1 MQNSSVSPWV
11 WQAVTAVGSDEDAEV
26 VVEEVLLLDPVAVD
40 EAEIAIVEAAPVE
53 AVELASSV
61 WSWSWSCSSS
71 EEAEAEAKV
80 ASLSPSSQCLLLSV
94 TRIQP
99 HIAEYSQ
106 YTGMEVAVIER
117 IRQIFRCVFWRC
129 HFPFFAALEA
139 EEPFLAV

>member
-40 EAEIAIVEAAPVE
+40 EAEVAIVEAAPVE
-53 AVELASSV
+53 AVELASSA

-94 TRIQP
+94 KRIQP
-99 HIAEYSQ
+99 HNS
-106 YTGMEVAVIER
+106 
-117 IRQIFRCVFWRC
+117 
-129 HFPFFAALEA
+129 
-139 EEPFLAV
+139 

>member
-1 MQNSSVSPWV
+1 V

-40 EAEIAIVEAAPVE
+40 EAEVAIVEAAPVE

-80 ASLSPSSQCLLLSV
+80 ASLSPSSQCLLLSAK
-94 TRIQP
+94 RI
-99 HIAEYSQ
+99 
-106 YTGMEVAVIER
+106 
-117 IRQIFRCVFWRC
+117 
-129 HFPFFAALEA
+129 
-139 EEPFLAV
+139 

>member
-1 MQNSSVSPWV
+1 M

-40 EAEIAIVEAAPVE
+40 EAEVAILEAAPVE
-53 AVELASSV
+53 AVELASSA

-94 TRIQP
+94 KRIQP
-99 HIAEYSQ
+99 HNS
-106 YTGMEVAVIER
+106 
-117 IRQIFRCVFWRC
+117 
-129 HFPFFAALEA
+129 
-139 EEPFLAV
+139 